1 MKGKDV
7 LKLLKVTRP
16 TLCRYVKEGKIR
28 AIKIN
33 RTKLDYNEED
43 VFKLAGIENRANG
56 VIYARVSTN
65 KQKSSLQN
73 QIDTLLQYAD
83 SNGVQIDK
91 IYKIY
96 KDIASG
102 LNFDRGEFQSL
113 LSDVIQYKVKTIF
126 ITDKDRFSR
135 ISFNMWKKLFS
146 YFNCEIVVLNDVKEI
161 NDSEEKEIFEDIISM
176 LHSFAMRMYSKRRKN
191 KLKLL
196 EENLQV
202 EQQ

>member
-1 MKGKDV
+1 MKVKDV

-43 VFKLAGIENRANG
+43 VFKLAGIENRAKG
-56 VIYARVSTN
+56 VIYARVSTP

-73 QIDTLLQYAD
+73 QIDTLLQYAN
-83 SNGVQIDK
+83 SNGVQID
-91 IYKIY
+91 KIY

-113 LSDVIQYKVKTIF
+113 LSDVIQYKVKTVF
-126 ITDKDRFSR
+126 ITNKDRFSR
-135 ISFNMWKKLFS
+135 ISFNMWKELFS
-146 YFNCEIVVLNDVKEI
+146 YFNCEIVVLNDIKEI

-176 LHSFAMRMYSKRRKN
+176 LHCFAMRMYSKRRKN
-191 KLKLL
+191 KLKLI

>member
-1 MKGKDV
+1 MKVKDV

-43 VFKLAGIENRANG
+43 VFKLAGIENRAKG

-73 QIDTLLQYAD
+73 QIDTLLQYAN
-83 SNGVQIDK
+83 SNGVQVDK
-91 IYKIY
+91 IYK
-96 KDIASG
+96 DVASG

-113 LSDVIQYKVKTIF
+113 LSDVIQYKIKTVF
-126 ITDKDRFSR
+126 ITNKDRFSR
-135 ISFNMWKKLFS
+135 ISFNMWKELFS
-146 YFNCEIVVLNDVKEI
+146 YFSCEIVVLNDIKEI

-176 LHSFAMRMYSKRRKN
+176 LHCFAMRMYSKRRKN

>member
-43 VFKLAGIENRANG
+43 VFKLAGIENRAKG

-73 QIDTLLQYAD
+73 QIDTLLQYAN

-91 IYKIY
+91 IYK
-96 KDIASG
+96 DVASG

-113 LSDVIQYKVKTIF
+113 LSDVIQYKVKTVF
-126 ITDKDRFSR
+126 ITNKDRFSR
-135 ISFNMWKKLFS
+135 ISFNMWKELFS
-146 YFNCEIVVLNDVKEI
+146 YFSCEIVVLNDIKEI

-176 LHSFAMRMYSKRRKN
+176 LNCFIIMYFKYWK
-191 KLKLL
+191 KKTYK
-196 EENLQV
+196 
-202 EQQ
+202 

>member
-16 TLCRYVKEGKIR
+16 ILCRYVREGKIR

-43 VFKLAGIENRANG
+43 VFKLAGIKNRAKG

-73 QIDTLLQYAD
+73 QIDTLLQYAN

-91 IYKIY
+91 IYK
-96 KDIASG
+96 DVASG

-113 LSDVIQYKVKTIF
+113 LSNVIQYKVKTVF
-126 ITDKDRFSR
+126 ITNKDRFSR
-135 ISFNMWKKLFS
+135 ISFNMWKELFS
-146 YFNCEIVVLNDVKEI
+146 YFNCEIVVLNDIKEM

-176 LHSFAMRMYSKRRKN
+176 LHCFAMRMYSKRRKN

>member
-1 MKGKDV
+1 MKVKDV

-43 VFKLAGIENRANG
+43 VFKLAGIENRAKG
-56 VIYARVSTN
+56 VIYARVSTEE
-65 KQKSSLQN
+65 QKSSLQS
-73 QIDTLLQYAD
+73 QIDTLLQYAN

-91 IYKIY
+91 IYK
-96 KDIASG
+96 DVASG

-126 ITDKDRFSR
+126 ITNKDRFSR
-135 ISFNMWKKLFS
+135 ISFNMWKELFS
-146 YFNCEIVVLNDVKEI
+146 YFNCEIVVLNDIKEI

-176 LHSFAMRMYSKRRKN
+176 LHSFAMRMCSKHRKN

-202 EQQ
+202 EQ